1 MGRAEKRAEAKRKKQ
16 LCKNDGVRYM
26 RRNVRAV
33 RDNTRTEAIDFYLV
47 NTLYV
52 LHEKFGFGKKRL
64 ERFTS
69 ELVEASECIQGK
81 YVTREDMLEVLV
93 KEVGLALDE

>member
-1 MGRAEKRAEAKRKKQ
+1 MGRDERRAQAKRKRKME
-16 LCKNDGVRYM
+16 KAEVSRDVRTA
-26 RRNVRAV
+26 RNYA
-33 RDNTRTEAIDFYLV
+33 RTEAIDYYLI

-69 ELVEASECIQGK
+69 ELVEASECIQGR
-81 YVTREDMLEVLV
+81 YLSREDMLEVLT